1 MVGAIFGA
9 IAQSYGDS
17 ARQNMEL
24 KAQLYARSE
33 QQKADTRGPIS
44 TIFNSINLPKD
55 VDKEDFI
62 EAAVNTNL
70 STATWRGIA
79 DQVVIGGQNLDGI
92 FILPQKE
99 SGTVGMKLGDTGY
112 SLNIP
117 ALKPKVAG
125 RSDKE
130 KQADAFDRYRKWH
143 NELSPK
149 YDASQETE
157 LLADILK
164 NLDTVDEEYVYSSVW
179 GDGAKQNLFQSI
191 TIDKLG
197 FIRRMG
203 PTSGTYAT
211 GTLQVTKQGY
221 DYLEKVYK
229 DDKKDMLK
237 KIQDARGESSQFII
251 IDGKP
256 VLLQTMLINSQLT
269 RDWYTKTMIAFGRG
283 NPGAQSVVNEAIKTT
298 HKDLNKLNA
307 ASTKNLEDSS
317 SGGEGTEVK
326 EIPPT
331 IIEKLDTDYTPA
343 AIQNFIIERRKEE
356 PNVEAL
362 EVIKHIAR
370 SLSPNNDALYEML
383 RRRIWDNWSSFID
396 QQQVPQQQTIPYSNL
411 FKGRSNV

>member
-1 MVGAIFGA
+1 MVAAILGA
-9 IAQSYGDS
+9 IAQSYGDK

-24 KAQLYARSE
+24 DFKLYARSE

-55 VDKEDFI
+55 VDKEDLI
-62 EAAVNTNL
+62 EAAVNANL
-70 STATWRGIA
+70 STTTWRGIA
-79 DQVVIGGQNLDGI
+79 DQVVIAGSNLDGI

-130 KQADAFDRYRKWH
+130 KQADAFDRYRKLY

-149 YDASQETE
+149 YSVSEETE

-164 NLDTVDEEYVYSSVW
+164 NLNTVDEEYVYASLW

-203 PTSGTYAT
+203 PTVGTYAT

-221 DYLEKVYK
+221 EYLEKVYK

-237 KIQDARGESSQFII
+237 KIQDARGKSSQFII

-283 NPGAQSVVNEAIKTT
+283 NPGAQSVVKEAIKTT

-326 EIPPT
+326 EIPPA
-331 IIEKLDTDYTPA
+331 IIERLDTQYTPA

-356 PNVEAL
+356 PNLEAL
-362 EVIKHIAR
+362 EVIKWIAKD
-370 SLSPNNDALYEML
+370 LSQNNTALYEML

-396 QQQVPQQQTIPYSNL
+396 QQQVPQQQIMP
-411 FKGRSNV
+411 FKPIER

>member
-191 TIDKLG
+191 TIDK
-197 FIRRMG
+197 
-203 PTSGTYAT
+203 
-211 GTLQVTKQGY
+211 
-221 DYLEKVYK
+221 
-229 DDKKDMLK
+229 
-237 KIQDARGESSQFII
+237 QFII

-283 NPGAQSVVNEAIKTT
+283 NPGAESVVNEAIKTT

>member
-1 MVGAIFGA
+1 
-9 IAQSYGDS
+9 
-17 ARQNMEL
+17 
-24 KAQLYARSE
+24 
-33 QQKADTRGPIS
+33 
-44 TIFNSINLPKD
+44 
-55 VDKEDFI
+55 
-62 EAAVNTNL
+62 
-70 STATWRGIA
+70 
-79 DQVVIGGQNLDGI
+79 
-92 FILPQKE
+92 
-99 SGTVGMKLGDTGY
+99 
-112 SLNIP
+112 
-117 ALKPKVAG
+117 
-125 RSDKE
+125 
-130 KQADAFDRYRKWH
+130 
-143 NELSPK
+143 
-149 YDASQETE
+149 
-157 LLADILK
+157 
-164 NLDTVDEEYVYSSVW
+164 
-179 GDGAKQNLFQSI
+179 
-191 TIDKLG
+191 
-197 FIRRMG
+197 
-203 PTSGTYAT
+203 
-211 GTLQVTKQGY
+211 
-221 DYLEKVYK
+221 
-229 DDKKDMLK
+229 
-237 KIQDARGESSQFII
+237 
-251 IDGKP
+251 
-256 VLLQTMLINSQLT
+256 MLINSQLT